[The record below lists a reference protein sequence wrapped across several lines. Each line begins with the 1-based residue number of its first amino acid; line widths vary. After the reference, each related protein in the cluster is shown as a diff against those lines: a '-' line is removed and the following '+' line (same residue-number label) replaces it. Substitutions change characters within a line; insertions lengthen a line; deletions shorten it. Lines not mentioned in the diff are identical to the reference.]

1 MRVHRQAILPAGFA
15 DLLETLRRPAFMV
28 ATAAPLVELRSAEPE
43 GFPSRWLGGPHR
55 LTLRLF
61 GRIPLGQ
68 QVMNLSWPASRQGQA
83 QLHDTG
89 HSPLIKRWDHRIMI
103 KDMGNGSSSFSD
115 TLDIDAGPLT
125 PIFWLAAQILLSHQK
140 RQLVKLVQQGLDKL
154 R

>member
-1 MRVHRQAILPAGFA
+1 
-15 DLLETLRRPAFMV
+15 
-28 ATAAPLVELRSAEPE
+28 
-43 GFPSRWLGGPHR
+43 
-55 LTLRLF
+55 
-61 GRIPLGQ
+61 
-68 QVMNLSWPASRQGQA
+68 
-83 QLHDTG
+83 
-89 HSPLIKRWDHRIMI
+89 MI